1 MESNETKSI
10 NISKII
16 GHKIIEHS
24 SLLDLCNSWY
34 RSDVKDF
41 HNYIY
46 RRDGFTQLMHKKS
59 LHMAKLLCERMANLH
74 LNEKCDIV
82 IDKDKDKLDKIFRDN
97 KFWLRINNGIETVFA
112 LGIGALV
119 ENVTGLRIGE
129 NLGTIDK
136 TYGKVK
142 IEFVN
147 AYKIYPVTIEDHEI
161 TSCAFMS
168 RGSETTNLVYH
179 QSIGDGQYNIH
190 NYVIN
195 NETQKV
201 ISYYSFSVKKK
212 LFQILRPNIVNNTD
226 LDNDLGISVYA
237 NSFDAFEMIDNIY
250 DGMDLEFRLAQRR
263 MYISEE
269 ATRVSVDGNE
279 VIKTYDPSD
288 ALIFHLAATGANDK
302 PFVESV
308 ADEIRDQSY
317 INAINTVLNIIS
329 SNVGLGENFFK
340 FQGGTA
346 VTATQVISEQSEAY
360 RTIKKNNILFEQSLV
375 EMTEA
380 IIYLSNDFTNDK
392 IAETKEIV
400 VQFDDSIIEDKG
412 AEIERDRADVS
423 SGVMSI
429 EEYRMRHYGE
439 SEDEAKKNVPLE
451 TRINKYLPA
460 LTQGA
465 MSPKQFMDIV
475 YLGEYTPEDLK
486 YVEEYVKA
494 SPQQDM
500 LEEYDNPE

>member
-1 MESNETKSI
+1 MGTNQTN
-10 NISKII
+10 NIDIEKII
-16 GHKIIEHS
+16 GRKIIEQS
-24 SLLDLCNSWY
+24 SLLNLSNSWY

-41 HNYIY
+41 HNYMY

-74 LNEKCDIV
+74 LNERCNII
-82 IDKDKDKLDKIFRDN
+82 IDKDKDKLDKVLRKN

-119 ENVTGLRIGE
+119 ENVVGLKIGE
-129 NLGTIDK
+129 KSKLIDK
-136 TYGKVK
+136 TKGEVK

-147 AYKIYPVTIEDHEI
+147 AFKIHPVTIKDHEI
-161 TSCAFMS
+161 TECVFES
-168 RGSETTNLVYH
+168 RGSATTNLVFHEELPY
-179 QSIGDGQYNIH
+179 GKYMIH
-190 NYVIN
+190 NYVVDNKDGEVIN
-195 NETQKV
+195 EYMFPV
-201 ISYYSFSVKKK
+201 ARK
-212 LFQILRPNIVNNTD
+212 LFQILKPNIVNNTD
-226 LDNDLGISVYA
+226 LDNDLGISIYA

-250 DGMDLEFRLAQRR
+250 DGMDLEFKLSQRR
-263 MYISEE
+263 MYISDE
-269 ATRVSVDGNE
+269 ATRVSLDGTKVE
-279 VIKTYDPSD
+279 KSYDPSD
-288 ALIFHLAATGANDK
+288 ALIFHLSKGPKDE

-308 ADEIRDQSY
+308 ADPIRDQAY

-360 RTIKKNNILFEQSLV
+360 RTIKKNNILFEQSLI

-380 IIYLSNDFTNDK
+380 IIYLTNEFTNEP
-392 IAETKEIV
+392 IAETEEVIV
-400 VQFDDSIIEDKG
+400 HFDDSIIEDKG
-412 AEIERDRADVS
+412 AEIERDRADVA
-423 SGVMSI
+423 SGIMSV
-429 EEYRMRHYGE
+429 EEYRMKHYGE

-465 MSPKQFMDIV
+465 MTPKQFMEIV
-475 YLGEYTPEDLK
+475 YQKNYTEEDLK
-486 YVEEYVKA
+486 YVEEYIKS

-500 LEEYDNPE
+500 IDVYETPE